1 MEARIQGRPRTPL
14 RWSGGCTPE
23 SVSAMSEPSTL
34 LPVSLSASGYEDGLG
49 RRSLEIDRESGV
61 MLERLHLRPE
71 IGAFEAFLRERVA
84 FSVSIEHAGFA
95 RVRSIERSEEN
106 TAQ

>member
-1 MEARIQGRPRTPL
+1 
-14 RWSGGCTPE
+14 
-23 SVSAMSEPSTL
+23 MSEPSTL

-71 IGAFEAFLRERVA
+71 MGAFETFLRERVA
-84 FSVSIEHAGFA
+84 FSAVVDDDRFRGFA
-95 RVRSIERSEEN
+95 ASSAILVDR
-106 TAQ
+106 